1 MIKNQTLSSKSK
13 PLKTITKKVEG
24 IIKLIPIRRLIL
36 FSLLSCFSIKIP
48 RIHLVQTP
56 DKKFD
61 TWKNAQIS
69 LAVVKC

>member
-1 MIKNQTLSSKSK
+1 MIKNLTLSSKSK

-24 IIKLIPIRRLIL
+24 ISFKRRLIL